1 MAYSRWI
8 FGVAFLIPSSVNAQ
22 TEWAKMPRMQ
32 LERQFAG
39 PLQDT
44 IIQRWRDPVDGTV
57 CYIYLP
63 ISAPHSAPQANGYV
77 QYGSNTIG
85 SLSCAPP
92 SRPPA
97 AAPAQRPKGETSG
110 VVIKR
115 LTKDEAR
122 RIAEAAGGGEGVVSP
137 VGPFSERPRTRFY
150 ALGTKDK
157 SGATAIGM
165 TPNPKGRGSDDISAV
180 SASSIRDRVE
190 LLPRQY
196 DERGKPH

>member
-1 MAYSRWI
+1 
-8 FGVAFLIPSSVNAQ
+8 
-22 TEWAKMPRMQ
+22 
-32 LERQFAG
+32 
-39 PLQDT
+39 
-44 IIQRWRDPVDGTV
+44 VDGTV

-137 VGPFSERPRTRFY
+137 VGPFSERAPDPLY

-165 TPNPKGRGSDDISAV
+165 TRKSKGRGSDDYPCVTTRACRPICRAV
-180 SASSIRDRVE
+180 SRRR
-190 LLPRQY
+190 LPRFSS
-196 DERGKPH
+196 PHPG